1 MSQEETTEILTELL
15 NSIKTRG
22 LRKTLNLLKSS
33 NPEVSEITEPYDN
46 LVIDA
51 VCEEFKIDR
60 EDLIRSKYM
69 RGEMKYA
76 VGMAVHF
83 LYKNKSIGEI
93 QKRIFV
99 HKNKTLLSKYRQLI
113 FDLDPNF
120 EQEWKILFS
129 LERVESKIE
138 TYKQS
143 K

>member
-33 NPEVSEITEPYDN
+33 NPEVSEIVDPYDN
-46 LVIDA
+46 VVIDA

-60 EDLIRSKYM
+60 EDLLRSKYM

-120 EQEWKILFS
+120 QQDLKIIFS
-129 LERVESKIE
+129 LDRVESKIE
-138 TYKQS
+138 TYK
-143 K
+143 